1 MLTDNELEKLR
12 LRLEKR
18 LKVKI
23 RQKRIKAIQVNSS
36 FHWQPP
42 LYIAVD
48 GLCANMEKDSP
59 PEEIIAI
66 FEHASF
72 IVITPD
78 RGLKD
83 RSLPYF
89 FARQDVREVIE
100 AT

>member
-1 MLTDNELEKLR
+1 MLSEDELDNLR
-12 LRLEKR
+12 GRLEKR

-23 RQKRIKAIQVNSS
+23 REKRIKAIRVNSS

-42 LYIAVD
+42 LFIAV
-48 GLCANMEKDSP
+48 GGMCSNMEKDSP

-72 IVITPD
+72 VVVTPE
-78 RGLKD
+78 RGLTD
-83 RSLPYF
+83 DTLPYF

-100 AT
+100 

>member
-1 MLTDNELEKLR
+1 MLSEDELDNLR
-12 LRLEKR
+12 GRLEKR

-23 RQKRIKAIQVNSS
+23 REKRIKAIRVNSS

-42 LYIAVD
+42 LFIAV
-48 GLCANMEKDSP
+48 GGMCSNMEKDSP

-72 IVITPD
+72 VVVTPE
-78 RGLKD
+78 RGLTD
-83 RSLPYF
+83 DTLPYF

-100 AT
+100 E